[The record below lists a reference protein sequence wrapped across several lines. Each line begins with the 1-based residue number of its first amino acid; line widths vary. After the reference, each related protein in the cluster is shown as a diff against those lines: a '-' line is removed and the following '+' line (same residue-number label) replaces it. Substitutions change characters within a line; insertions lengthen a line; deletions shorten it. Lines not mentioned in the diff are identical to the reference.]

1 MANYGSDIVG
11 VGGWIRVLL
20 AETARIPSA
29 LMFGYVRLRH
39 GFGVAVVLHLINNIL
54 PFLLV
59 SGVGV

>member
-1 MANYGSDIVG
+1 
-11 VGGWIRVLL
+11 
-20 AETARIPSA
+20 
-29 LMFGYVRLRH
+29 MFGYVRLRH